1 MGLNGPDYNKHLRSD
16 NIFGICSSFLSF
28 LSSGI
33 GASTSYF
40 IGRSVGR
47 YVSGSVD
54 WSVGRW
60 SVCQK
65 KCQKLSKRSFAI
77 VVQGDYK
84 NILRCTFVLCQSLEA
99 LINEKQ
105 PILCSSLITSSICTN
120 PFGTL
125 NHTYPELS
133 VARATLVRNT
143 SSSKS
148 CPC

>member
-1 MGLNGPDYNKHLRSD
+1 MSPFVGQSVGLL
-16 NIFGICSSFLSF
+16 F
-28 LSSGI
+28 
-33 GASTSYF
+33 
-40 IGRSVGR
+40 GRSVG
-47 YVSGSVD
+47 
-54 WSVGRW
+54 WW

-120 PFGTL
+120 PFVAL
-125 NHTYPELS
+125 DRTYPELS
-133 VARATLVRNT
+133 VARAALVLNNKFISGSGLRDDYT
-143 SSSKS
+143 GLTRKQEKF
-148 CPC
+148 